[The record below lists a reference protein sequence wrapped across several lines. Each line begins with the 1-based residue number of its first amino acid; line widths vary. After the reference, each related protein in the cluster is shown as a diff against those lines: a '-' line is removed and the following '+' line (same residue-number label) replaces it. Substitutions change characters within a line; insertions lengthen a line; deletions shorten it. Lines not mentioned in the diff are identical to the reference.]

1 MALNVQS
8 NALDITRPTFGGGK
22 KAAANTDRPKAQF
35 WLNIGYE
42 VPVPVEGGGTENR
55 FISLPM
61 GLPLDTMEEVPTNS
75 SNAVFANMQAAKNN
89 LFRQLME
96 AASALPEG
104 GERLVNLQIQLRRVN
119 GESKVVDPS
128 DNPFIQNVVL

>member
-8 NALDITRPTFGGGK
+8 NSSALDITKPTFGAK
-22 KAAANTDRPKAQF
+22 KTAATDRPKAQL
-35 WLNIGYE
+35 WLNIGY
-42 VPVPVEGGGTENR
+42 PVEVELADGSKETR

-96 AASALPEG
+96 AGSALPEG

-119 GESKVVDPS
+119 GETKVVDNDS
-128 DNPFIQNVVL
+128 NPFIQPLAL